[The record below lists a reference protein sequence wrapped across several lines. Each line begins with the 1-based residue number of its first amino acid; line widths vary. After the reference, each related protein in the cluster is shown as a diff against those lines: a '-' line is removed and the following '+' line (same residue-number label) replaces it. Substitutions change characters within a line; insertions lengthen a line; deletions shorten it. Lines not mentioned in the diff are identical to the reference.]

1 MRATPVVWFLA
12 WSGVV
17 ACGGDD
23 GAALPPVVGMCGDGG
38 APSASPAAL
47 LDRPPTAIRVEC
59 LDGVYENTG
68 VAQGGDFY
76 TNTYVSRMELRPDGA
91 MAALRCTFEGPL
103 SNPPAQRDPRSV
115 IASVQ
120 VGLVTDPTGVAFT
133 ATAADRQTD
142 PFYVGTCEA
151 TLSTARWGFCVV
163 DGAGIVE
170 PGPGDTTCAH
180 VTEAGDLEL
189 IEHTTTTRYTTL
201 ATKIAD

>member
-91 MAALRCTFEGPL
+91 MAALSGRTMTVKSSTRPSAPNRSRSIPSTSRSPTRARKTRMCVP
-103 SNPPAQRDPRSV
+103 SPASSSV
-115 IASVQ
+115 
-120 VGLVTDPTGVAFT
+120 
-133 ATAADRQTD
+133 
-142 PFYVGTCEA
+142 
-151 TLSTARWGFCVV
+151 
-163 DGAGIVE
+163 
-170 PGPGDTTCAH
+170 
-180 VTEAGDLEL
+180 
-189 IEHTTTTRYTTL
+189 
-201 ATKIAD
+201 